1 MTTEEILPLLDKII
15 TEYKKYEVKKKS
27 DKFYIPDFYPTYQ
40 SCVEMEMRLRIHSD
54 YDAFPEKLFREKAPN
69 ELPHEFNYRKNIY
82 KPITV
87 PYFHK
92 AVNIAGRVWNRQN
105 YEVRFEDAS
114 QERYFNED
122 YPRFGSLE
130 NYFQQIV
137 SFMTL
142 TDPNA
147 VLAIMPT
154 DLQYFEDGT
163 FNDTVETTPVAH
175 CFHSK
180 RVWGWKE
187 GEYPFLKADYG
198 SEVEHGRTKTD
209 DGLVFYIFDKNEIQI
224 AKQIGKK
231 GDYEFEIGLYY
242 RHNLGYLP
250 CTRLG
255 GISVQEHGDYYFQSF
270 YTPAIPALDQA
281 VCDFST
287 LQMSKFSHAF
297 LQKWEYVDECDKC
310 NGSGQ
315 IEEAL
320 GFEEKVAIACSN
332 CGGSGTKRM
341 FGPMSVYQVQ
351 TPNRFTTEV
360 ETKVNIP
367 PAGFIELDP
376 QILDFLNKQVITNI
390 QMAFELLSID
400 VMNNEKISGRETATG
415 KAIDR
420 EELYSFLL
428 RFANTIFADYEFAM
442 DTIGRMR
449 YGDAWKMPAVRYP
462 QNFEMRTDAELTA
475 EIKLAPTFSKAMLA
489 QQYLDTRFPIQ
500 EEKSA
505 IMKLSVQ
512 VDPFFNLETRDV
524 LALVASGI
532 APKWKAIMHFE
543 LESLIKEALSEN
555 EEFLTLTLAEQK
567 AVLIEMA
574 KKLVPEDEG
583 SSRMTPQSVMNA
595 RTAVPAAPVEEEEDE
610 EGEEEEE
617 EEEES

>member
-1 MTTEEILPLLDKII
+1 
-15 TEYKKYEVKKKS
+15 
-27 DKFYIPDFYPTYQ
+27 
-40 SCVEMEMRLRIHSD
+40 
-54 YDAFPEKLFREKAPN
+54 
-69 ELPHEFNYRKNIY
+69 
-82 KPITV
+82 
-87 PYFHK
+87 
-92 AVNIAGRVWNRQN
+92 
-105 YEVRFEDAS
+105 
-114 QERYFNED
+114 
-122 YPRFGSLE
+122 
-130 NYFQQIV
+130 
-137 SFMTL
+137 
-142 TDPNA
+142 
-147 VLAIMPT
+147 
-154 DLQYFEDGT
+154 
-163 FNDTVETTPVAH
+163 
-175 CFHSK
+175 
-180 RVWGWKE
+180 VWGWKE
-187 GEYPFLKADYG
+187 GEYAFLKADYG
-198 SEVEHGRTKTD
+198 SEVEHGRAKTD

-595 RTAVPAAPVEEEEDE
+595 RTAIPPAPAEDEDE
-610 EGEEEEE
+610 EGEGD
-617 EEEES
+617 ES

>member
-1 MTTEEILPLLDKII
+1 
-15 TEYKKYEVKKKS
+15 
-27 DKFYIPDFYPTYQ
+27 
-40 SCVEMEMRLRIHSD
+40 MEMRLRIHSD

-137 SFMTL
+137 GFMTL

-163 FNDTVETTPVAH
+163 FNDTIETTPVAH

-187 GEYPFLKADYG
+187 GEYAFLKADYG

-209 DGLVFYIFDKNEIQI
+209 DGLVFYIFDKNEVQI

-332 CGGSGTKRM
+332 CGGSGSKRM

-595 RTAVPAAPVEEEEDE
+595 RTAVPAAPVEEEE
-610 EGEEEEE
+610 EE

>member
-137 SFMTL
+137 GFMTL

-163 FNDTVETTPVAH
+163 FNDTIETTPVAH

-187 GEYPFLKADYG
+187 GEYAFLKADYG

-209 DGLVFYIFDKNEIQI
+209 DGLVFYIFDKNEVQI

-332 CGGSGTKRM
+332 CGGSGSKRM

-595 RTAVPAAPVEEEEDE
+595 RTAIPPAPAEDEDE
-610 EGEEEEE
+610 EGEED
-617 EEEES
+617 ES

>member
-187 GEYPFLKADYG
+187 GEYAFLKADYG

-595 RTAVPAAPVEEEEDE
+595 RTAIPPAQAEDEDE
-610 EGEEEEE
+610 EGEED
-617 EEEES
+617 ES

>member
-137 SFMTL
+137 TFMTL

-147 VLAIMPT
+147 VLAVMPT

-180 RVWGWKE
+180 RVWGWKD
-187 GEYPFLKADYG
+187 GEYAFLKADYG

-524 LALVASGI
+524 LALVSSGI

-543 LESLIKEALSEN
+543 LESLIKEALSES

-595 RTAVPAAPVEEEEDE
+595 RTAIPPAPAEDEDE
-610 EGEEEEE
+610 EGEED
-617 EEEES
+617 ES